1 MKKQLIYLSIIALAL
16 TFGCKKSRYPGYEST
31 KDGLYFKI
39 ERGGSSKEL
48 PKEGDVLTLE
58 MSYYLHDNDSILFDG
73 KSFAQP
79 IELPVQSPLFKGDI
93 NEGLFMIT
101 EGDKASFI
109 VKADS
114 FLIHNVGMT
123 QMPPFI
129 KPESMLRFEMK
140 ILKHKTQEEY
150 MQEAKLRQEQ
160 QQLLLQDFKVKE
172 TPEREEYLK
181 NNKITVKPT
190 AEGLYF
196 TLIKKGN
203 GPKVETGDLVSAH
216 YTGYFLNGDIFDS
229 SENSPS
235 PFQFIAGKGDVI
247 KGWDLAVVMM
257 RKGDKAKIVIPSD
270 LAYGESR
277 PDFPIPPYSSLVFD
291 IEIVDVEKTD
301 NKVR

>member
-1 MKKQLIYLSIIALAL
+1 MKKQLIYLSIIALAI
-16 TFGCKKSRYPGYEST
+16 TMGCKKSPYPGYEST
-31 KDGLYFKI
+31 KDGLYHKI
-39 ERGGSSKEL
+39 ERGGSTKEL
-48 PKEGDVLTLE
+48 PKIGDVLTLE

-73 KSFAQP
+73 KSFNQP
-79 IELPVQSPLFKGDI
+79 IELPVQEPFFKGDI

-101 EGDKASFI
+101 EGDVASFI

-129 KPESMLRFEMK
+129 KPTSMLRFEMK
-140 ILKHKTQEEY
+140 ILKHKTQDEY
-150 MQEAKLRQEQ
+150 MQEAKLRKEQ
-160 QQLLLQDFKVKE
+160 QDAILEEYRAKE
-172 TPEREEYLK
+172 TPERESYLK
-181 NNKITVKPT
+181 ENNITVKPT

-196 TLIKKGN
+196 TLTKKGN
-203 GPKVETGDLVSAH
+203 GPKVENGDLVSAH
-216 YTGYFLNGDIFDS
+216 YTGYFLNGEKFDS

-257 RKGDKAKIVIPSD
+257 KKGDKARIVIPSS

-291 IEIVDVEKTD
+291 IEIVEVEKTD
-301 NKVR
+301 TKLR